1 MHCLKCGTEIQP
13 PNVFCQNCLAEMKQ
27 YPVARDTPVVIQPR
41 PAENPERR
49 TRRPPKPEEL
59 LVQARRRQR
68 WLARLCIILTVV
80 CILLACALV
89 FFPQLYRP
97 EPTIGRNYST
107 ETTAS
112 TETSAETS
120 PQTVTTPSSTD

>member
-49 TRRPPKPEEL
+49 TRR
-59 LVQARRRQR
+59 AWTSNSSGFGGRRVR
-68 WLARLCIILTVV
+68 
-80 CILLACALV
+80 
-89 FFPQLYRP
+89 RP
-97 EPTIGRNYST
+97 GFSAGRG
-107 ETTAS
+107 
-112 TETSAETS
+112 
-120 PQTVTTPSSTD
+120 